1 MRLAHVVVSGVL
13 LAGCGIGS
21 DAAGTAKLCTGL
33 AKDLA
38 GAGLTGKPTLDQVR
52 AAGKRLD
59 ARVRQPAAPALHE
72 AVIQLHQRLHAL
84 EAAHRRGDTADV
96 ARLTTQARADAA
108 DAARACHLPVERLTG
123 AAGPGGMEA
132 LP

>member
-1 MRLAHVVVSGVL
+1 MRLACVVVSGVL
-13 LAGCGIGS
+13 LAGCGIGN

-38 GAGLTGKPTLDQVR
+38 GAGLTETPSLDQAR

-84 EAAHRRGDTADV
+84 EAAHKRGDAGDV
-96 ARLTTQARADAA
+96 ARLATQARGDAA
-108 DAARACHLPVERLTG
+108 DAARACHLPVERFTS
-123 AAGPGGMEA
+123 P
-132 LP
+132 